1 MPNVRTDCQSLLSAA
16 MAGTAIAGGADK
28 VLGRIWRDIANIVG
42 DDVSTI
48 VSSGKLVWLPAHQSR
63 TRVGQA
69 KSSNG
74 MRLSPIDWRA
84 NRSVDVLSK
93 RAAAFHQLTA
103 HAANTLAHA
112 ANLSQWALAQLARVT
127 HSANNHETVSVDEH
141 GVSSTKVTRDSME
154 RPKFAKST
162 VTRKRVATVLERKPR
177 DISMVRPWQ
186 PPPTLDG
193 RARTAKVRRCAAMQC
208 TRAAGQQV
216 ASAIHRIGSNVKQVS
231 TFEESD
237 AKRARL
243 LEKVRE
249 LQLRDPATA

>member
-1 MPNVRTDCQSLLSAA
+1 M
-16 MAGTAIAGGADK
+16 
-28 VLGRIWRDIANIVG
+28 VG

-69 KSSNG
+69 TLSNG
-74 MRLSPIDWRA
+74 TRLSPIDWRA
-84 NRSVDVLSK
+84 NRLVDVLMK

-103 HAANTLAHA
+103 DAANTLAHA
-112 ANLSQWALAQLARVT
+112 ASLSQWALAQLARVT

-162 VTRKRVATVLERKPR
+162 VTRKRAATMLERKPR

-186 PPPTLDG
+186 PPPTLDE
-193 RARTAKVRRCAAMQC
+193 RARTAKVRRCAAMQR
-208 TRAAGQQV
+208 TKAASQQV
-216 ASAIHRIGSNVKQVS
+216 ASTMQRIGSNLKQTS

-243 LEKVRE
+243 LEKVRG
-249 LQLRDPATA
+249 LQVHQPATA